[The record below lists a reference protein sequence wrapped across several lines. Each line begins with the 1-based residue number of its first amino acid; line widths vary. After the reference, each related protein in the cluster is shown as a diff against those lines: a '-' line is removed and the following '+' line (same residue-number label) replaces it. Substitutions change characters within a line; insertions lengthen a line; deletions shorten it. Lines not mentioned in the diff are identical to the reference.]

1 MQSTSLVVTM
11 SKVILITGASSGFGK
26 AAAERLVAKGH
37 TVYGTS
43 RKPQQHP
50 TIHFLQMDVREADS
64 VKAGVEEIIE
74 KEGRIDVVI
83 CNAGMGIGGS
93 LELATHEEI
102 HAQMRTNF
110 MGCVNVCQKVLPYMR
125 KQRGGRIINL
135 SSIGGVMGLPYQG
148 FYSASKFA
156 IEGFSEALSAEVKRF
171 GITVSIVEPGDFKT
185 GFTASRMNSQVT
197 IEDADYGESF
207 RRSLEIIEK
216 EENGGLK
223 PEVLAKTIEKIV
235 NSRHP
240 KLRYPVAN
248 LEQRLSILLHSV
260 LPGNWFV
267 DVLRGYYKV

>member
-1 MQSTSLVVTM
+1 M
-11 SKVILITGASSGFGK
+11 
-26 AAAERLVAKGH
+26 
-37 TVYGTS
+37 
-43 RKPQQHP
+43 
-50 TIHFLQMDVREADS
+50 
-64 VKAGVEEIIE
+64 KAGVEEIIE

-102 HAQMRTNF
+102 HAQMQTNF

-125 KQRGGRIINL
+125 KQRRGRIINL

-185 GFTASRMNSQVT
+185 GFTASRMNSQAT